1 MKSVVLRGCIVL
13 GLAAVVLAGG
23 TFAAPDAQ
31 AQDGDQCAAFVA
43 EKLASAQ
50 GACSATGP
58 GQVCAG
64 TSGVLATA
72 SGAGEALPATV
83 GEALALA
90 DLSALATAPG
100 DLAADEWGV
109 AMLTFPGGPEGD
121 PSVTGVLY
129 GDAAIA
135 RPAAVETDRPTMT
148 VTNSGGATANL
159 RAGAGTTY
167 AVAGQLEPG
176 QSAVADGRNQQGDW
190 IRIQIDGAAAW
201 VFARLVTWDG
211 DLNSLDVLLPDDVS
225 TPFESGTPF
234 QAFTLTTG
242 EAPGG
247 CPAAGSGLLLQY
259 SGEAAANLQ
268 INGVELDFSSASLLV
283 TAAPNNA
290 LDVMVL
296 DGAATVTAR
305 GIPRDVAAGGAARV
319 SLAGEDGLTP
329 TAAPVAA
336 DSFAF
341 AQAAAAPLSALPGS
355 LVCWAGVADPAARVV
370 LRVGPGEQRG
380 TLSNMS
386 PNAIYRV
393 EGWANDGE
401 GAPWWQLDTGA
412 QKSWVAQAETRTL
425 GACDAV
431 AQADAPPLVFAPPSA
446 PAGGEGAVDSVGDFA
461 PTGNSV
467 WQMIPGS
474 DNMTGECSGAP
485 AINFCDHL
493 AAISP
498 ASGGIMWK
506 GMETSGY
513 YLQRLQPNVYSY
525 AGPNALGTGTISMT
539 LTFTGESTVR
549 MTQRLTL
556 SSEPNCQHVYFY
568 TGTRNW

>member
-1 MKSVVLRGCIVL
+1 MKSVFLRGCIAL
-13 GLAAVVLAGG
+13 GLVAAVLAGG
-23 TFAAPDAQ
+23 SFAAPGAQ
-31 AQDGDQCAAFVA
+31 AQDGDQCAAFAA
-43 EKLASAQ
+43 EKIASAQ
-50 GACSATGP
+50 AACRATAP

-72 SGAGEALPATV
+72 SGAAEGQPATV

-90 DLSALATAPG
+90 DLASLATAPG
-100 DLAADEWGV
+100 DLSADEWGV
-109 AMLTFPGGPEGD
+109 AMLMLPAGPEGD
-121 PSVTGVLY
+121 PAVTGVLY
-129 GDAAIA
+129 GEAAIA
-135 RPAAVETDRPTMT
+135 RPAAVESDRPMMT
-148 VTNSGGATANL
+148 VTNSGATANL
-159 RAGAGTTY
+159 RAGAGVGY
-167 AVAGQLEPG
+167 AVAGQLEAG

-190 IRIQIDGAAAW
+190 IRIQIDGTVAW

-225 TPFESGTPF
+225 SPFEAGTPF

-242 EAPGG
+242 DVPGA

-259 SGEAAANLQ
+259 GGEAAANLQ
-268 INGVELDFSSASLLV
+268 INGVELDFSSASMV
-283 TAAPNNA
+283 ITAAPNDV
-290 LDVMVL
+290 LQVMVL
-296 DGAATVTAR
+296 DGSATVTAR
-305 GIPRDVAAGGAARV
+305 GIPQEIAAGGAARV
-319 SLAGEDGLTP
+319 SLAGADGLTP
-329 TAAPVAA
+329 TGAPVAA
-336 DSFAF
+336 ASFAF

-355 LVCWAGVADPAARVV
+355 LACWAGVADPAAAVV

-380 TLSNMS
+380 TLANMN
-386 PNAIYRV
+386 PNAVYRV

-401 GAPWWQLDTGA
+401 GAPWWELDTGA
-412 QKSWVAQAETRTL
+412 QKSWVAQAQTRTV

-431 AQADAPPLVFAPPSA
+431 AQVDAPPMVFAPPSA
-446 PAGGEGAVDSVGDFA
+446 PAGGEGAADNVGDFA
-461 PTGNSV
+461 PVSNSV
-467 WQMIPGS
+467 WQMLPGS

-525 AGPNALGTGTISMT
+525 AGPNALGTGTVSMT
-539 LTFTGESTVR
+539 LTFTGDTTVR

-556 SSEPNCQHVYFY
+556 NSEPNCQHVYFY

>member
-1 MKSVVLRGCIVL
+1 M
-13 GLAAVVLAGG
+13 
-23 TFAAPDAQ
+23 
-31 AQDGDQCAAFVA
+31 
-43 EKLASAQ
+43 
-50 GACSATGP
+50 
-58 GQVCAG
+58 
-64 TSGVLATA
+64 
-72 SGAGEALPATV
+72 
-83 GEALALA
+83 LAL
-90 DLSALATAPG
+90 
-100 DLAADEWGV
+100 
-109 AMLTFPGGPEGD
+109 PGGPEGV

-129 GDAAIA
+129 GDAAVA
-135 RPAAVETDRPTMT
+135 RPAAVDTDRPTMT
-148 VTNSGGATANL
+148 VTNNGGAAANL

-167 AVAGQLEPG
+167 GVAGQLEPG

-190 IRIQIDGAAAW
+190 IRLQIDGAAAW

-225 TPFESGTPF
+225 SPFESGTPF
-234 QAFTLTTG
+234 QSFTLTTG
-242 EAPGG
+242 SAPEA
-247 CPAAGSGLLLQY
+247 CPAAASGLLLQY
-259 SGEAAANLQ
+259 AGETAANLQ
-268 INGVELDFSSASLLV
+268 INGVELDFSNASLLV
-283 TAAPNNA
+283 TAAPNDT
-290 LDVMVL
+290 LEVMVL
-296 DGAATVTAR
+296 DGSATVTAR
-305 GIPRDVAAGGAARV
+305 GIPQDVAAGGAARV

-329 TAAPVAA
+329 TGAPVAA
-336 DSFAF
+336 ASFAF

-355 LVCWAGVADPAARVV
+355 LVCWAGVADPAAAVV

-380 TLSNMS
+380 TLANMN

-401 GAPWWQLDTGA
+401 GAPWWQLDTGV
-412 QKSWVAQAETRTL
+412 QKSWVAQAQTRTI

-431 AQADAPPLVFAPPSA
+431 AQVEAPPLVFAPPSA
-446 PAGGEGAVDSVGDFA
+446 PAGGEGVVDDVDDFA
-461 PTGNSV
+461 PAGNSV

-474 DNMTGECSGAP
+474 DNMTGECTGAP

-498 ASGGIMWK
+498 ASGGVMWK
-506 GMETSGY
+506 GMEASGY

-525 AGPNALGTGTISMT
+525 AGPNVLGTGTISMT
-539 LTFTGESTVR
+539 LTFTGETTVK